1 MRRRLPRLLTPLLLT
16 SLLLAVATLG
26 GCSDS
31 GTKDPRAVLTRAKD
45 TLDKSP
51 TVRFTLTSAD
61 LPSSGAVLVSGDGVA
76 KRPASFSG
84 RFRLATGG
92 VAVTLGVVSVDG
104 TLYAQLPFR
113 DGYTATDP
121 DDLGVA
127 DPALLLDP
135 RRGLSSFLTLATEV
149 RGVGRSRSGQEV
161 VEEFSAR
168 LPAKVVSRLLVVADP
183 SAAIETHFFVEEE
196 AGQLRKATFRGP
208 FYSRDNQSTY
218 TVVLDHYG
226 TPVTITRP
234 R

>member
-1 MRRRLPRLLTPLLLT
+1 M
-16 SLLLAVATLG
+16 LG
-26 GCSDS
+26 GCSGS

-45 TLDKSP
+45 ILDTSP
-51 TVRFTLTSAD
+51 TVRFTLSSAD

-92 VAVTLGVVSVDG
+92 IAVTLGVVSVDG

-135 RRGLSSFLTLATEV
+135 RQGLSSFLTSATDV
-149 RGVGRSRSGQEV
+149 RGVGRSRAGREV
-161 VEEFSAR
+161 TAEFSAR
-168 LPAKVVSRLLVVADP
+168 LPAKVVSRLFIVADD
-183 SAAIETHFFVEEE
+183 SAAVETHFFVAEET
-196 AGQLRKATFRGP
+196 GQLRKATFRGP
-208 FYSRDNQSTY
+208 FYSRENHTTY

-226 TPVTITRP
+226 APVTITRP

>member
-1 MRRRLPRLLTPLLLT
+1 MF
-16 SLLLAVATLG
+16 G

-31 GTKDPRAVLTRAKD
+31 GTKDPRAVLTRAKN
-45 TLDKSP
+45 TLDTSP
-51 TVRFTLTSAD
+51 TVAFTLTSAD

-92 VAVTLGVVSVDG
+92 IAVTLGGVVSVEG

-135 RRGLSSFLTLATEV
+135 RQGLSSFLTSATDV
-149 RGVGRSRSGQEV
+149 RGVGRSRAGREV
-161 VEEFSAR
+161 TAEFSAR
-168 LPAKVVSRLLVVADP
+168 LPAKVVSRLFVVADD
-183 SAAIETHFFVEEE
+183 SAAVETHFFVAEET
-196 AGQLRKATFRGP
+196 GQLRKATFRGP
-208 FYSRDNQSTY
+208 FYSGENHTTY

-226 TPVTITRP
+226 APVPITRP